1 MLYGQKLKIVSN
13 GKLNWAPV
21 LQASTGQC
29 FWVCRDQ
36 EEGAEEGVG
45 RRGGQVQKTT
55 TPEDGHRGSMWTI
68 LTPLQREALSSSHL
82 PGLAA
87 DHLLLSASV
96 PHLLNQRVRL
106 GRPLQP
112 YSAVAEASPW
122 VMLFVSRDE
131 QGHRRTQGAGAA
143 PGKPGPGRRCD
154 LTLAGGPK
162 RDPRKVHQEKL
173 ESGACLATISLTKR
187 TGL

>member
-96 PHLLNQRVRL
+96 PHLLNQRVRP

-131 QGHRRTQGAGAA
+131 QGHREGLS
-143 PGKPGPGRRCD
+143 RR
-154 LTLAGGPK
+154 K
-162 RDPRKVHQEKL
+162 YSWERKALCEHTD
-173 ESGACLATISLTKR
+173 SRAHR
-187 TGL
+187 